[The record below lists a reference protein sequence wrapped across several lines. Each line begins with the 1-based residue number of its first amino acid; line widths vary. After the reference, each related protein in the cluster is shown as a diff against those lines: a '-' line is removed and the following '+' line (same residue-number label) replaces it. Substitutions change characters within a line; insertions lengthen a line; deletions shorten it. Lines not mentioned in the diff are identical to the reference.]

1 MSEDLKHT
9 PEILSAKDLQE
20 MGFSRSMSYAL
31 FNREDVPVIRIG
43 KRKFIRRE
51 KFLEWLTEQERTD
64 REWNRYRDGKFIWSD
79 MVKRDVD
86 ACILQAASFDSF
98 LSLIL
103 TLP

>member
-51 KFLEWLTEQERTD
+51 KFFEWLAEQERAD
-64 REWNRYRDGKFIWSD
+64 RE
-79 MVKRDVD
+79 
-86 ACILQAASFDSF
+86 
-98 LSLIL
+98 
-103 TLP
+103 

>member
-9 PEILSAKDLQE
+9 PEILSAKDLQD

-51 KFLEWLTEQERTD
+51 KFFEWLAEQERTD
-64 REWNRYRDGKFIWSD
+64 RE
-79 MVKRDVD
+79 
-86 ACILQAASFDSF
+86 
-98 LSLIL
+98 
-103 TLP
+103 